1 MTYRNM
7 IQRYTEEK
15 YFSLLISNNMP
26 FFVYLGPPY
35 LPDAE
40 LPYKNLKSHQSKIH
54 ESVVALRRKRNKRL
68 GCFLYYVAGR
78 LAER

>member
-26 FFVYLGPPY
+26 FFVYLGPTY

-54 ESVVALRRKRNKRL
+54 ESVVALRRKRNKR
-68 GCFLYYVAGR
+68 AGVFFVLR
-78 LAER
+78 SGEAC

>member
-54 ESVVALRRKRNKRL
+54 ESVVALRRKRNKM
-68 GCFLYYVAGR
+68 AGVFFVLR
-78 LAER
+78 SGEAC